1 MPKDFVACAKHGR
14 VRRFSGPNK
23 KLGLK
28 TGEWVNVCWDSKGS
42 HRGHTHKKKASKWI
56 KDAK

>member
-1 MPKDFVACAKHGR
+1 MPADFVRCAKKGR

-28 TGEWVNVCWDSKGS
+28 KGEWVNICWDSKGS
-42 HRGHTHKKKASKWI
+42 HRGHTHKTKVSSWI
-56 KDAK
+56 KSSK